1 MRDDCLTPLL
11 LHELLYQQAGTPM
24 PLSCLARSLYG
35 VLACNTVQL
44 GFMDAWVHAIGNIIR
59 EVETSMQALEMTI
72 WELEDSMLE
81 KDKQQ
86 KGILEREKGKLELEL
101 EQSLE
106 VSADSTEPMHLLA
119 VAT

>member
-1 MRDDCLTPLL
+1 
-11 LHELLYQQAGTPM
+11 
-24 PLSCLARSLYG
+24 
-35 VLACNTVQL
+35 VQL